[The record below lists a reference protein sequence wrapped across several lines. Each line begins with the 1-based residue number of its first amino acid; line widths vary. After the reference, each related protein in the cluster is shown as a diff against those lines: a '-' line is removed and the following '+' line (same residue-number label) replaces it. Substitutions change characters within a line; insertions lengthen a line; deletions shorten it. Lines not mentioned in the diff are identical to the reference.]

1 MALISYLRFDLRE
14 RRSSGGSRTRPQGAL
29 TCRFRARRTTSAVAV
44 LSVSSGQ
51 VSCCQGTELPLLHEK
66 SRTDSTI
73 AGVQSRCASPWT
85 VPAACRFGSW
95 AVRDDARWRIA
106 PDFHGAEVQIEARI
120 TVRELICLS
129 ERNQVIDR
137 LYEQSQVI
145 IPPRVCDLRRLE
157 ACKLSDRR
165 RQFVFRWHR
174 SPLHAN
180 RDNGDITPNSRLNF
194 LRCPIFRQIQTSLPA
209 WIFCR

>member
-1 MALISYLRFDLRE
+1 M
-14 RRSSGGSRTRPQGAL
+14 RSRGQTRPLLVSKVVVPRRGQ
-29 TCRFRARRTTSAVAV
+29 CPPRAASAAGQSEMMSDGV
-44 LSVSSGQ
+44 LRP
-51 VSCCQGTELPLLHEK
+51 T
-66 SRTDSTI
+66 
-73 AGVQSRCASPWT
+73 
-85 VPAACRFGSW
+85 FM
-95 AVRDDARWRIA
+95 
-106 PDFHGAEVQIEARI
+106 GAEVQIEARI

-129 ERNQVIDR
+129 ERNQVINR
-137 LYEQSQVI
+137 MYEQSQVI

-180 RDNGDITPNSRLNF
+180 RNNGDITPNSRLNF
-194 LRCPIFRQIQTSLPA
+194 LPYPIFRQIQTSLPA